1 MDKNWSAK
9 DIPSQ
14 AGRRAVVTGATS
26 GIGYHT
32 ALELA
37 RAGADVILAV
47 RDAKKGAESLAAI
60 RAEVPA
66 AQVAVEALDL
76 QSLASVRAFAE
87 RMVARG
93 GALDVLVNNAG
104 IMALPER
111 QTTVDG
117 FEAQFGTNHLGHF
130 ALTGLLLPLLA
141 RASAPRVVTV
151 SSSVT
156 AWAKLDLDNLQSEKK
171 YSPMGTYGQSKLA
184 NLLFML
190 ELDRR
195 AGASGLVSAA
205 AHPGATVSGLQKHEF
220 KRVIKIIGQPASR
233 GALPSLYAAVGDE
246 VNGGSYIG
254 PRHLFGMQGPPTFA
268 SLPRRARDPQL
279 ARALWEKSQDL
290 TGVRYAFGDAAA
302 TGARRV
308 G

>member
-47 RDAKKGAESLAAI
+47 RDAKKGAEAIAAI

-66 AQVAVEALDL
+66 AKVATEPLDL
-76 QSLASVRAFAE
+76 QSLASVRGFAE
-87 RMVARG
+87 RLVARG
-93 GALDVLVNNAG
+93 GALDLLINNAG
-104 IMALPER
+104 IMALPRRE
-111 QTTVDG
+111 TTADG
-117 FEAQFGTNHLGHF
+117 FEAQLGTNHLGHF

-141 RASAPRVVTV
+141 RVSAPRVVTV

-156 AWAKLDLDNLQSEKK
+156 AWAKMDLENLQSEKK
-171 YSPMGTYGQSKLA
+171 YSPMATYGQSKLA
-184 NLLFML
+184 NLMFML

-195 AGASGLVSAA
+195 AGASGLISAA
-205 AHPGATVSGLQKHEF
+205 AHPGATISGLQKHEF
-220 KRVIKIIGQPASR
+220 RRVIKIIGQPASR

-246 VNGGSYIG
+246 VKGGSYLG

-268 SLPRRARDPQL
+268 SLPKRAKDADT
-279 ARALWEKSQDL
+279 ARALWQKSQEL
-290 TGVRYAFGDAAA
+290 TGVTYAFGDAGA
-302 TGARRV
+302 TAARRV